1 MKMKLTISRDGN
13 GHPVCIERDFRS
25 VCAMN
30 YVLRDAK
37 SVVYNS
43 DPTLTEAIADAKL
56 FCDSVNELKT
66 LLAERDELRAALE
79 SLLPL
84 AVHTSPDDVAVHAAR
99 AALVKTKEAK

>member
-1 MKMKLTISRDGN
+1 MTNLEHITN
-13 GHPVCIERDFRS
+13 
-25 VCAMN
+25 
-30 YVLRDAK
+30 
-37 SVVYNS
+37 
-43 DPTLTEAIADAKL
+43 
-56 FCDSVNELKT
+56 